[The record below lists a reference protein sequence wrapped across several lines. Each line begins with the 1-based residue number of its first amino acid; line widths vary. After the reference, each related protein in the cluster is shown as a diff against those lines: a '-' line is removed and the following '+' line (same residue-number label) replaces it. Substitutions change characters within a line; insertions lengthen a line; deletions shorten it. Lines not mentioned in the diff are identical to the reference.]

1 MSTDAFSPVVFPR
14 LGDEGAGTEH
24 ARARLRGYAD
34 GHAEGFRAAAAEA
47 AAAHRIAEE
56 ERVARAA
63 ESARDVASA
72 LAALRAAARSLADRE
87 SALTAIAHTQILE
100 HAVELAEAI
109 LVGELEDAE
118 RSATAAVRR
127 ALAVVDPG
135 EIRGVRLHPGDLR
148 VLEQLDGET
157 PAFPLIPDDTL
168 DRGDAVALLDHGHID
183 ARIAGAIDRARTAV
197 AGGRL

>member
-14 LGDEGAGTEH
+14 LGDQGAGTEH

-47 AAAHRIAEE
+47 AAAHRVAEE
-56 ERVARAA
+56 ERAARDA

-72 LAALRAAARSLADRE
+72 LAALRSAARSLAERE
-87 SALTAIAHTQILE
+87 SALTAIAHSQILE
-100 HAVELAEAI
+100 HAVELAETI
-109 LVGELEDAE
+109 LIGELQDTA

-127 ALAVVDPG
+127 ALAAVDPG
-135 EIRGVRLHPGDLR
+135 DIRGLRLHPDDLR

-157 PAFPLIPDDTL
+157 PAFPLIADDTL
-168 DRGDAVALLDHGHID
+168 DRGDAVASLDHGHVD
-183 ARIAGAIDRARTAV
+183 ARIAGAIDRARAAV
-197 AGGRL
+197 AGGAA